1 MKQNIIQLADAG
13 SSCHKNIEQWTIDGM
28 PQLIRDA
35 GASMGPGANV
45 MVLACRWRYFAAE
58 DLMGLKKLASNFDY
72 RVVKM
77 PCSGQ
82 VQADWVS
89 TALDSGADA
98 VLIMGGHPA
107 TCHYAQDRIEG
118 DQLLEATSGLQQ
130 FDPARLLVD
139 WSEGDRSE
147 RFLGSVDQ
155 LIATMGNNRDIS
167 Q

>member
-1 MKQNIIQLADAG
+1 MNRNIIQMADDG

-28 PQLIRDA
+28 PQLIREA
-35 GASMGPGANV
+35 GSSMGPEANV
-45 MVLACRWRYFAAE
+45 IVLACRWRYYAAE
-58 DLMGLKKLASNFDY
+58 DLMGLKKLASTVNY

-82 VQADWVS
+82 VQADWIA

-98 VLIMGGHPA
+98 VLVMGGHPS
-107 TCHYAQDRIEG
+107 TCHYAQDRTKG
-118 DQLLEATSGLQQ
+118 DRTPDEKPRLQEY
-130 FDPARLLVD
+130 DPARLLVD

-155 LIATMGNNRDIS
+155 LMATVEKIRDPD